1 MFNFSLKN
9 KMLLLAV
16 LPMATVVLLLML
28 LIYSQMR
35 AMGEQEVTQFRA
47 DMMQEKQ
54 DALEHHVAIA
64 VSAVAPYMTGNALD
78 VTQLE
83 AAKAVIRAM
92 KFSDDGYM
100 FVYDLDGVN
109 IVHGSNQALE
119 GRNLIDLKDPNGV
132 FLIRELIAAGKKG
145 GGFVTYMWDEKT
157 RGGLTPKLGYA
168 AAMNNNRWIIGSG
181 FYIDDIDRRVAGK
194 EEQISERIRDTL
206 LMIIGGAIV
215 LLVLVVLLALFV
227 ANMVVKPLQKASAA
241 LIDIGQ
247 GEGDLTQRLQ
257 IETADEV
264 GEVARGFNEFAQKI
278 QQLVSEVKQAVTALS
293 HSASTMQ
300 QIVSLTDQDAGTQKA
315 ETTQVAAAVYE
326 MSTAVQEVASS
337 AGLAASAAQ
346 DADKEAVGGQ
356 QSVAQT
362 ISSINKL
369 AEEVNTAGDAIEKL
383 GANADQIG
391 SVVNVI
397 RGIAEQTNLLAL
409 NAAIEAA
416 RAGEQG
422 RGFAVVADEVRTLAT
437 RTQQSTNEIQQMINL
452 FQQGTKDAV
461 QVMQRGREQSI
472 QTVAQA
478 DQARES
484 LQTITKSVST
494 ITQMNIQIA
503 TAAEE
508 QTAVAGDISRS
519 IHEIAQLADQAANNA
534 SQLASSTGELTEL
547 ERRLSALVQRFKV

>member
-1 MFNFSLKN
+1 MLNFSLKN

-16 LPMATVVLLLML
+16 LPMLAIVLALML

-35 AMGEQEVTQFRA
+35 VMGEEEISQFRA

-54 DALEHHVAIA
+54 DALQHHVAIA
-64 VSAVAPYMTGNALD
+64 ISAVAPFLLESTPDAEQLD
-78 VTQLE
+78 
-83 AAKAVIRAM
+83 AAKSVIRSM

-100 FVYDLDGVN
+100 FVYDLNGIN
-109 IVHGSNQALE
+109 IVHGSNAALE

-132 FLIRELIAAGKKG
+132 LLIRELINAGKKG

-168 AAMNNNRWIIGSG
+168 AAMLNNRWIIGSG
-181 FYIDDIDRRVAGK
+181 FYIDDIERRLVEK
-194 EEQISERIRDTL
+194 EGQITERIRDTL
-206 LMIIGGAIV
+206 LLMIAGAVVMLI
-215 LLVLVVLLALFV
+215 LVVLLALFV
-227 ANMVVKPLQKASAA
+227 ANLVVQPLQKASSA
-241 LIDIGQ
+241 LINIGQ

-257 IETADEV
+257 IETTDEV

-278 QQLVSEVKQAVTALS
+278 QQLVSEVKQAVLALS
-293 HSASTMQ
+293 NTASTMQ
-300 QIVSLTDQDAGTQKA
+300 QIVSLTDKDAGTQKA
-315 ETTQVAAAVYE
+315 ETTQVAAAVYQ

-337 AGLAASAAQ
+337 AGLAATAAQ

-369 AEEVNTAGDAIEKL
+369 AAEVNSAGDTIEKL

-437 RTQQSTNEIQQMINL
+437 RTQQSTNEIQQMIDV
-452 FQQGTKDAV
+452 FQQGTKEAV
-461 QVMQRGREQSI
+461 LVMQRGREQSL
-472 QTVAQA
+472 QTVKQA
-478 DQARES
+478 DNASES

-503 TAAEE
+503 TAAEQ
-508 QTAVAGDISRS
+508 QTAVAADISRS

-534 SQLASSTGELTEL
+534 SELATSTGDLTEL
-547 ERRLSALVQRFKV
+547 ERRLNTLVQRFRV

>member
-78 VTQLE
+78 ATQLE

-369 AEEVNTAGDAIEKL
+369 AEEVNTAGDAIEQL

>member
-78 VTQLE
+78 ATQLE

-369 AEEVNTAGDAIEKL
+369 AEEVNTAGDAIEQL

-461 QVMQRGREQSI
+461 QVMHRGREQSI

>member
-16 LPMATVVLLLML
+16 LPMAAIVLALML

-35 AMGEQEVTQFRA
+35 AMGQEEIAQFRA

-54 DALEHHVAIA
+54 EALEHHVAVA
-64 VSAVAPYMTGNALD
+64 VSAASPYLADANPTAE
-78 VTQLE
+78 QLE
-83 AAKAVIRAM
+83 SAKTVIRAM

-100 FVYDLDGVN
+100 FVYDLAGVN
-109 IVHGSNQALE
+109 VVHGANAALE
-119 GRNLIDLKDPNGV
+119 GKNLIDLKDPNGV
-132 FLIRELIAAGKKG
+132 LLIRELIDAGKKG

-168 AAMNNNRWIIGSG
+168 EAINHKRWIIGSG
-181 FYIDDIDRRVAGK
+181 FYIDDIDRRVAEK
-194 EEQISERIRDTL
+194 EGQISERIRDTL
-206 LMIIGGAIV
+206 LLMIGGAVIM
-215 LLVLVVLLALFV
+215 LVLVVLLALFV
-227 ANMVVKPLQKASAA
+227 ANLVVKPIQKASAA
-241 LIDIGQ
+241 LINIGQ

-264 GEVARGFNEFAQKI
+264 GEVAQGFNEFAQKI
-278 QQLVSEVKQAVTALS
+278 QQLVGEVKHAVLALS
-293 HSASTMQ
+293 HTASTMQ
-300 QIVSLTDQDAGTQKA
+300 QIVSLTDTDASTQKA

-346 DADKEAVGGQ
+346 EADKEAVGGQ

-369 AEEVNTAGDAIEKL
+369 AEEVNTAGDTIEKL

-437 RTQQSTNEIQQMINL
+437 RTQQSTNEIQQMINV

-461 QVMQRGREQSI
+461 QVMQRGREQSL

-478 DQARES
+478 DKASES

-508 QTAVAGDISRS
+508 QTAVAADISRS

-534 SQLASSTGELTEL
+534 SELATSTGELTDL
-547 ERRLSALVQRFKV
+547 EKRLSALVQRFKV

>member
-78 VTQLE
+78 ATQLE

>member
-28 LIYSQMR
+28 LIYGQMR
-35 AMGEQEVTQFRA
+35 AMGAEEITQFRA
-47 DMMQEKQ
+47 DMLREKQ

-64 VSAVAPYMTGNALD
+64 VSAAAPYMTSSSPDAA
-78 VTQLE
+78 QLE

-132 FLIRELIAAGKKG
+132 LLIRELIEAGKKG

-181 FYIDDIDRRVAGK
+181 FYIDDIDRRVAAK
-194 EEQISERIRDTL
+194 EEQISNRIRDTL
-206 LMIIGGAIV
+206 LLIIGGAVV

-227 ANMVVKPLQKASAA
+227 ANLVVKPLQKASAA

-257 IETADEV
+257 VETEDEV

-346 DADKEAVGGQ
+346 EADKEAVGGQ
-356 QSVAQT
+356 HSVAQT

-369 AEEVNTAGDAIEKL
+369 AEEVNTAGDTIEKL

>member
-28 LIYSQMR
+28 LIYGQMR
-35 AMGEQEVTQFRA
+35 AMGAEEITQFRA
-47 DMMQEKQ
+47 DMLREKQ

-64 VSAVAPYMTGNALD
+64 VSAAAPYMTSSSPDAA
-78 VTQLE
+78 QLE

-119 GRNLIDLKDPNGV
+119 GRNLIDFKDPNGV
-132 FLIRELIAAGKKG
+132 LLIRELIEAGKKG

-181 FYIDDIDRRVAGK
+181 FYIDDIDRRVAAK
-194 EEQISERIRDTL
+194 EEQISNRIRDTL
-206 LMIIGGAIV
+206 LLIIGGAVV

-227 ANMVVKPLQKASAA
+227 ANLVVKPLQKASAA

-257 IETADEV
+257 VETEDEV

-356 QSVAQT
+356 HSVAQT

-369 AEEVNTAGDAIEKL
+369 AEEVNTAGDTIEKL

-437 RTQQSTNEIQQMINL
+437 RTQQSTSEIQQMINL

-472 QTVAQA
+472 QTVTQA

-508 QTAVAGDISRS
+508 QTAVAADISRS

>member
-35 AMGEQEVTQFRA
+35 AMGKEEITQFRA

-64 VSAVAPYMTGNALD
+64 VSAVAPYMTGNSLNAA
-78 VTQLE
+78 QLE

-206 LMIIGGAIV
+206 LLIIGGAIV

>member
-16 LPMATVVLLLML
+16 LPMLTVVLALML
-28 LIYSQMR
+28 LVYSQMR
-35 AMGEQEVTQFRA
+35 ALGQEEVQQFRA
-47 DMMQEKQ
+47 DMMQEKRA
-54 DALEHHVAIA
+54 ALEHHVAIA
-64 VSAVAPYMTGNALD
+64 ATAVAPYIDNAAP
-78 VTQLE
+78 TAEQLE
-83 AAKAVIRAM
+83 AAKAVLRAM

-100 FVYDLDGVN
+100 FVYDLQGVN

-119 GRNLIDLKDPNGV
+119 GRNLIDLKDPNGIL
-132 FLIRELIAAGKKG
+132 LIRDLIDAGKQG
-145 GGFVTYMWDEKT
+145 GGFVEYMWDEKT

-168 AAMNNNRWIIGSG
+168 TAIYAKRWILGSG
-181 FYIDDIDRRVAGK
+181 FYIDDIDRRVAQQQT
-194 EEQISERIRDTL
+194 EISSRIRNTL
-206 LMIIGGAIV
+206 LMIVGSAIV
-215 LLVLVVLLALFV
+215 LLALVIALALFV
-227 ANMVVKPLQKASAA
+227 ANLVIKPLHNASAA
-241 LIDIGQ
+241 LINIGQ

-257 IETADEV
+257 VDTADEV

-278 QQLVSEVKQAVTALS
+278 QQLISEVKQVVAALS
-293 HSASTMQ
+293 HAASTMQ
-300 QIVSLTDQDAGTQKA
+300 QIVQLTDNDAGTQKA
-315 ETTQVAAAVYE
+315 ETTQVAAAVYQ
-326 MSTAVQEVASS
+326 MSTAVQEVATS
-337 AGLAASAAQ
+337 AGLAATAAQ
-346 DADKEAVGGQ
+346 EADKEAGGGQ

-362 ISSINKL
+362 IASINKL
-369 AEEVNTAGDAIEKL
+369 ADEVNSAGDTIEKL
-383 GANADQIG
+383 GVDADQIG

-437 RTQQSTNEIQQMINL
+437 RTQQSTNEIQQMINQ
-452 FQQGTKDAV
+452 FQQGTKEAV
-461 QVMQRGREQSI
+461 LVMQRGKEQSV

-478 DQARES
+478 DKASES

-503 TAAEE
+503 TAAEQ
-508 QTAVAGDISRS
+508 QTAVAADISRS

-534 SQLASSTGELTEL
+534 SELAKSTGELTGL
-547 ERRLSALVQRFKV
+547 EQRLSALVSRFRV